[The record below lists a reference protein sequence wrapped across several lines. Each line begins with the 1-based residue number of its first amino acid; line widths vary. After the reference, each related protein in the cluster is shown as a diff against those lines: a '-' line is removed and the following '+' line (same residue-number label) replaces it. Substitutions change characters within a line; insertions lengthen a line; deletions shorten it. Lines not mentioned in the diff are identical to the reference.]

1 MEKAMKRIALALLAT
16 LAFSSSAFA
25 GEEINVAAAIGSGA
39 TTTTPTAGTAA
50 TTTAATAPANMIA
63 AGVIAAAGIAA
74 VSQAGGTSTTS
85 H

>member
-1 MEKAMKRIALALLAT
+1 MKRITLAVLAT
-16 LAFSSSAFA
+16 LTISSHAFA

-39 TTTTPTAGTAA
+39 STTSTASTAGAA
-50 TTTAATAPANMIA
+50 TTSTASTATANMIA

-74 VSQAGGTSTTS
+74 ISSAGGTSTTS